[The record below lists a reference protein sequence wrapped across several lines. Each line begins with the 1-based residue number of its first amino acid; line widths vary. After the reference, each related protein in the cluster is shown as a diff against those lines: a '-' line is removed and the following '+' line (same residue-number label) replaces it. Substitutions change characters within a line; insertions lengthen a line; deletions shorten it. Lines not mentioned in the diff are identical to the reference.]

1 MFETSRKQ
9 KEKRIMN
16 LHNEGY
22 SIRDIA
28 KQEHM
33 SFRDIGTIV
42 QREQQSQEAT
52 ERQIQQAHIAS
63 QAYSLFLKG
72 KSPIEVA
79 IELKL
84 RQPDVLGL
92 YSEYLKLVQLD
103 KLHSVYEE
111 VKDDIEFFVKLY
123 KMMKASGITLPGVQ
137 RLVRI
142 ANDDLPS
149 VERTFQLANNRVAEL
164 QGDIRNSTFTF
175 QSLSNG
181 ISSMNATIRS
191 LEAEKQKVQEEI
203 EELYQKRMKLQGFVR
218 YFENNNAR
226 YLRITKFAEEKVYSI
241 LSENKLFLRLAVQS
255 LIELIA
261 NDPPKYKFLIGSARE
276 KNSEQLLDEHY
287 NHTSAYGSVV
297 HSSSSS
303 HMHKA
308 PPALT
313 IQPKQKADRE
323 EQKLQQQPLLLD
335 DDLEMLVQEAEK
347 NLFNNLVKQF
357 APRIIALL
365 MLILPKWRHSL
376 PLVPEELKAFPFQ
389 DHRQEKPQT

>member
-9 KEKRIMN
+9 KEKRILN

-42 QREQQSQEAT
+42 QREQQSHEAT
-52 ERQIQQAHIAS
+52 EHQKQQAHIAS

-72 KSPIEVA
+72 NSPIEVA
-79 IELKL
+79 IELEL
-84 RQPDVLGL
+84 RQPEVLDL

-111 VKDDIEFFVKLY
+111 VKDDIEYFVKLY
-123 KMMKASGITLPGVQ
+123 KMMKASGITPPHVE

-149 VERTFQLANNRVAEL
+149 VERRFQLANNRVTEL

-175 QSLSNG
+175 QSLSDG
-181 ISSMNATIRS
+181 ISSMNTTLRS
-191 LEAEKQKVQEEI
+191 LEAEREKVQEEI
-203 EELYQKRMKLQGFVR
+203 KELYQKRMKLQGFVT
-218 YFENNNAR
+218 YFENNNEG
-226 YLRITKFAEEKVYSI
+226 YLHITKFAEEKVHSV
-241 LSENKLFLRLAVQS
+241 LSEHKPFLRLAVQS
-255 LIELIA
+255 LIKLIA
-261 NDPPKYKFLIGSARE
+261 NDPAKYGFSIGLARE

-287 NHTSAYGSVV
+287 NHTSAYRSVV
-297 HSSSSS
+297 GSSSSS
-303 HMHKA
+303 HMHETA
-308 PPALT
+308 PALT
-313 IQPKQKADRE
+313 KQKADGE
-323 EQKLQQQPLLLD
+323 GQKLQQEPLLLND
-335 DDLEMLVQEAEK
+335 GLEMLVQEAEK

-357 APRIIALL
+357 APTIIALL
-365 MLILPKWRHSL
+365 MLILPKSRHSL

-389 DHRQEKPQT
+389 DHLQEKSQT